1 MRRRAALMH
10 HMMYDDDLRR
20 TTIMADEA
28 TLERLCRL
36 AGQQGVSFAQV
47 VREALEDKAETF
59 APAPTSLGAGASS
72 HGTAET
78 AGTEA
83 SARQPPRS
91 WR

>member
-1 MRRRAALMH
+1 
-10 HMMYDDDLRR
+10 MYNEAMKR

-28 TLERLCRL
+28 TVDRLRRL
-36 AGQQGVSFAQV
+36 AGQRGVSFAQV

-59 APAPTSLGAGASS
+59 APVPTSLGAGASS
-72 HGTAET
+72 HGTGDT

-83 SARQPPRS
+83 SKRQPPLT

>member
-1 MRRRAALMH
+1 
-10 HMMYDDDLRR
+10 MYNEAMRR
-20 TTIMADEA
+20 TTIMADEE
-28 TLERLCRL
+28 TVDRLRRL
-36 AGQQGVSFAQV
+36 AGQRGVSFAQV

-72 HGTAET
+72 HPSADHASADHANGEA

-83 SARQPPRS
+83 SDRQPPRT